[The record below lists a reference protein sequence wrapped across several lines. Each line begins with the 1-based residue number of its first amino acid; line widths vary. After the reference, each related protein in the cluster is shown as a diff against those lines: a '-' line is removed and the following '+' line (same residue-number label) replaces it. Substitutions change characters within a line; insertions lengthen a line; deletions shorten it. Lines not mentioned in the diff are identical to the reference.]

1 VHWLIASTEDL
12 AVTDQRSITDPPR
25 LTRWRFHLLL
35 SAWNCGL
42 RSMPTQTVSR
52 TVESDSEPIEIY
64 NVLAEVSNIP
74 KWAPVFA
81 DAIERIDDT
90 HYIVTKNGETF
101 NLELF
106 LHPSAG
112 TVDYIREMPN
122 NKRGGAYVRVV
133 PRPRGGSAIT
143 MILPIGPNT
152 NESDIART
160 LEQELTELI
169 RLART

>member
-1 VHWLIASTEDL
+1 M
-12 AVTDQRSITDPPR
+12 SI
-25 LTRWRFHLLL
+25 
-35 SAWNCGL
+35 
-42 RSMPTQTVSR
+42 QTVTR
-52 TVESDSEPIEIY
+52 TAESDAEPIEIY

-90 HYIVTKNGETF
+90 HFSVTKSGETF
-101 NLELF
+101 NMELH

-122 NKRGGAYVRVV
+122 NRRGGAYLRVT
-133 PRPRGGSAIT
+133 PRPLGGSAIT
-143 MILPIGPNT
+143 LNVPIGPNA
-152 NESDIART
+152 NESDVAKT
-160 LEQELTELI
+160 LEQELAALI